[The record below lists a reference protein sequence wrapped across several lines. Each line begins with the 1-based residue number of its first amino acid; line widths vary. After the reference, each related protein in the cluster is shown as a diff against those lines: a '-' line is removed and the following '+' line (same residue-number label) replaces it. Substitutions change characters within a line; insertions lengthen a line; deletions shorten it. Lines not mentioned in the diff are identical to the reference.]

1 MLRIWH
7 VSRVTRIT
15 FQRFNQT
22 LTNKINAVPIDK
34 YRVFSIVAHI
44 DHGKSTLSDRL
55 LEITDVISDTDTN
68 AQVLDKLEVERE
80 RGITIK
86 AQTCTMFYKDYLLQ
100 LIDTPG
106 HVDFKG
112 EVSRAFS
119 SVDGAI
125 LLVDA
130 QKGVQAQ
137 TVANFQMAND
147 YGVKMLP
154 VINKVDLLNAEVQK
168 VEDQI
173 VSSLGFRRED
183 IVKIS
188 AKSGLNIEEKLL
200 PAIINSIP
208 SPTGE
213 IKKPFRSLILD
224 SWYDSYLGVVMLVK
238 VVDGEVKKGDK
249 ISSGR
254 MKKKFEV
261 KEIGIMY
268 PNQTPTGNL
277 KAGQVG
283 YIVPG
288 TKDFKDALLGDTL
301 VHVAQEKKTE
311 LLPGFEEPKPM
322 VFVGAFPADGIDLK
336 IMDDDIN
343 RLVLNDR
350 SVTLQR
356 ETSNALGQGWRLGFL
371 GSLHASVF
379 KERLEKE
386 YGSKLIIT
394 HPTVPYLVQY
404 DNGVQKIVR
413 NPDEF
418 PDSTSKNRTRL
429 KSLQEPYVE
438 AIMTLPN
445 EYLGTVIQLCNNAR
459 GEQIELS
466 YLDVR
471 DSVLLKY
478 HIPLSQLVDDFFGKL
493 KSATKGFATLDYEDC
508 GYKESDIVKLELL
521 VNGRSLDALSQVV
534 HKSQVEKIGRE
545 WVKKFKEYV
554 NSQLYEVVIQARV
567 NNKIVARETLKA
579 RRKDVLAKLHASDVS
594 RRKKL
599 LVKQKEG
606 KKHLKSIGN
615 IQISQDAYQA
625 FLRK

>member
-1 MLRIWH
+1 MR
-7 VSRVTRIT
+7 SAFRIT
-15 FQRFNQT
+15 QVFCRFNQT
-22 LTNKINAVPIDK
+22 LAGKIDNIHIEK
-34 YRVFSIVAHI
+34 YRIFSIIAHI

-55 LEITDVISDTDTN
+55 LEITNVISDKTDN

-130 QKGVQAQ
+130 QKGIQAQ
-137 TVANFQMAND
+137 TVAYFQMAND
-147 YGVKMLP
+147 YGVKLLP
-154 VINKVDLLNAEVQK
+154 VINKIDLRNAEIEK
-168 VEDQI
+168 VENQI
-173 VSSLGFRRED
+173 VESFGFKKED
-183 IVKIS
+183 IIKIS
-188 AKSGLNIEEKLL
+188 AESGINIKEKLL
-200 PAIINSIP
+200 PAIIDRIP
-208 SPTGE
+208 SPNGQ
-213 IKKPFRSLILD
+213 IGKPFRALLLD
-224 SWYDSYLGVVMLVK
+224 SWYDSYIGVVMLVK

-249 ISSGR
+249 ILSGQT
-254 MKKKFEV
+254 KKKFDV

-268 PNQTPTGNL
+268 PDQTPTGNL

-283 YIVPG
+283 FMVLG

-301 VHVAQEKKTE
+301 MHTSQEKKTE
-311 LLPGFEEPKPM
+311 LLPGFEEAKPM
-322 VFVGAFPADGIDLK
+322 VFVGAFPADGSDFK
-336 IMDDDIN
+336 AMDDDIN
-343 RLVLNDR
+343 KLVLNDR

-356 ETSNALGQGWRLGFL
+356 ETSNALGLGWRLGFL
-371 GSLHASVF
+371 GTLHVSVF

-394 HPTVPYLVQY
+394 HPTVPYLVKYTNKTEQ
-404 DNGVQKIVR
+404 IIE
-413 NPDEF
+413 NPDDF
-418 PDSTSKNRTRL
+418 PNSTSKNRTKL
-429 KSLQEPYVE
+429 ESLQEPYVE
-438 AIMTLPN
+438 AMITLPN
-445 EYLGTVIQLCNNAR
+445 EYVGTVIQLCNNSR
-459 GEQIELS
+459 GEQKEIK
-466 YLDVR
+466 YLNMKDQ
-471 DSVLLKY
+471 VLLKY

-493 KSATKGFATLDYEDC
+493 KSATKGFASLDYEDC

-534 HKSQVEKIGRE
+534 HKSQADRLGRE